1 MPNDS
6 LNSLADFDLC
16 LALAQRAI
24 NSQMEFAWKAWKRRC
39 NFQDSVTIFKTKKD
53 GRLVDA
59 KTGITAKVSP
69 LTINLNV
76 DNAKLAQVLVTLP
89 LASGSVTYFDEDAE
103 GIVKHNFTN
112 WSVSFIA
119 DLEKQPVD
127 LGILQQIDPDT
138 HRTAAA
144 VIKKSGL
151 PDSVFS
157 IEYLFLKFTK
167 VDLMLSD
174 NKNVNIPPSVPQA
187 AREKALA
194 NLNYLLQGELSNFVL
209 GTVVRRNNK
218 QSTPTFALTDFIF
231 NVHPHSKAPTAST
244 LAYLGM
250 LANRPM
256 PANLTIA
263 RTRLEHPW
271 LAPELLDGTT
281 ESVSGVMAIS
291 RNIFMEKYIVPKFSR
306 LIGKEPAKNGLSWT
320 WSGGYENKKETTDL
334 VERDWEVGVNW
345 NLSLSVKP
353 GTNTIEVSGKI
364 ASRALMDGYTL
375 AMRRN
380 SSFHSEWIHM
390 EGHKDLTGQA
400 ELVGSGIAADFKL
413 NPKLTYKFGNVV
425 VDNDAIVGGAVVL
438 NALEVFTKMLDFTGD
453 TTAERLSS
461 SMNKIV
467 KDWSDWLEAVLKA
480 VDVDLTNHAF
490 IPPGGGVFTFST
502 PRFTPAGDLMW
513 NVIYIAP

>member
-1 MPNDS
+1 MPTDS

-24 NSQMEFAWKAWKRRC
+24 NSQMEFAWKAWKRRV
-39 NFQDSVTIFKTKKD
+39 NFQDTIKIYKTKKD
-53 GRLVDA
+53 GQLVDA
-59 KTGITAKVSP
+59 KTGITAKISP
-69 LTINLNV
+69 LTIDLNLV
-76 DNAKLAQVLVTLP
+76 NAKLAQVLVTLP
-89 LASGSVTYFDEDAE
+89 LASGSVKYFDEEEE
-103 GIVKHNFTN
+103 GIVTLPFED
-112 WSVSFIA
+112 WSVSFVA
-119 DLEKQPVD
+119 DLEKKPVD
-127 LGILQQIDPDT
+127 LDILRRIDPDT

-144 VIKKSGL
+144 VIARSGL

-174 NKNVNIPPSVPQA
+174 NKNVHIPASVPQG

-194 NLNYLLQGELSNFVL
+194 NLNFLLQGELGDFML

-231 NVHPHSKAPTAST
+231 NVHPHTKPEAST

-250 LANRPM
+250 LSGRPM

-291 RNIFMEKYIVPKFSR
+291 QNIFMEKYIIPKFSR
-306 LIGKEPAKNGLSWT
+306 LIGSQPVKSGLTWT
-320 WSGGYENKKETTDL
+320 YSGSQERKDETTDL
-334 VERDWEVGVNW
+334 VERNWETGVVW
-345 NLSLSVKP
+345 SLSLTVKP
-353 GTNTIEVSGKI
+353 GTNTIAVAGRI

-375 AMRRN
+375 GMRGK
-380 SSFHSEWIHM
+380 SAFHSEWIHM

-400 ELVGSGIAADFKL
+400 ELIGSAIAADFKL
-413 NPKLTYKFGNVV
+413 NPKLTYKFGGVA
-425 VDNDAIVGGAVVL
+425 VDNDSIKGGAVVL
-438 NALEVFTKMLDFTGD
+438 NALEVFSKALDFSGA
-453 TTAERLSS
+453 TTAERLSN
-461 SMNKIV
+461 SMNTIV
-467 KDWSDWLEAVLKA
+467 KNWSDWLEAVLKA

-490 IPPGGGVFTFST
+490 IPPGGGVFTFSK
-502 PRFTPAGDLMW
+502 PRFTPPGDLMW